1 LHLSKE
7 REKVK
12 PVIGINS
19 GVAISDEGGHR
30 YILGGNYTNAILKAG
45 GIPVI
50 LPATQDPEVRE
61 GYFRFIDGLMLV
73 GGPDVDPSI
82 YGDSERLAT
91 VVPASP
97 LRLDFDL
104 SIARLA
110 LEKDLPVMG
119 VCMGC
124 QVLNVASGGS
134 LYQDI
139 EQQVPSYSVR
149 HYRKIAPYYPF
160 HQIKI
165 ARDSLLYQIMGKDIM
180 EVNSAHHQ
188 SVKNPGNGFKI
199 SAYSEDGIVECIEN
213 PGHPF
218 ALGIQWHPEV
228 IHERPEQ
235 LLLFCALVSAAS
247 KARSG

>member
-30 YILGGNYTNAILKAG
+30 YVLGGNYTNAILKAG

-61 GYFRFIDGLMLV
+61 EYFRFIDGLMLV
-73 GGPDVDPSI
+73 GGPDIDPKI
-82 YGDSERLAT
+82 YGDSEKMAT
-91 VVPASP
+91 VTVASP

-119 VCMGC
+119 ICMGC
-124 QVLNVASGGS
+124 QVLNVAAGGS

-139 EQQVPSYSVR
+139 EQQVPAYSVR
-149 HYRKIAPYYPF
+149 HHKKIAPYDPF

-165 ARDSLLYQIMGKDIM
+165 AQDSLLFRIIGKETM
-180 EVNSAHHQ
+180 EVNSSHHQ
-188 SVKNPGNGFKI
+188 SVKVPGRNFKI
-199 SAYSEDGIVECIEN
+199 TAYSEDGVVECIEN
-213 PGHPF
+213 PGHRF

-235 LLLFCALVSAAS
+235 LSLFSALVSAAS